1 LVPGRPG
8 TNHSS
13 TQHMLDQPQIHAWS
27 NV

>member
-13 TQHMLDQPQIHAWS
+13 TQNMLDQPQIHAWS
-27 NV
+27 SV